1 MASSDQTAL
10 QFSASSASLSAKV
23 HPLVIFNIC
32 DCFVRRPDQAERII
46 GTLLGSVLP
55 DGTVDV
61 RNCYAVPHS
70 ESQDQVCLSLLQILL
85 ILVRFRLILLEWIG
99 NELYFVC
106 NSFSLFEWFLCNF
119 WLARV
124 IFSQFFEV
132 RECYCCLYYFIDKIW
147 LIRVHIVF
155 VHGNCVHANTEWKYI
170 EKGIY
175 FVGM

>member
-1 MASSDQTAL
+1 MIR
-10 QFSASSASLSAKV
+10 SAWSGRLTKQSQMLKMTKGWTLADKLADDAENCNAVWSL
-23 HPLVIFNIC
+23 
-32 DCFVRRPDQAERII
+32 
-46 GTLLGSVLP
+46 
-55 DGTVDV
+55 
-61 RNCYAVPHS
+61 